1 MPASFHAATGLMQ
14 AKLSLAQESESVQ
27 ARAHLENTLCCDLPA
42 SLHGTMDAVYSHRTL
57 HLMDEKNVRDFAL
70 AAHALLK
77 SQGMVCSDS

>member
-1 MPASFHAATGLMQ
+1 MPASSDASTGLRQ

-27 ARAHLENTLCCDLPA
+27 ARAHLENTMCCDLPA
-42 SLHGTMDAVYSHRTL
+42 SLHGTVDAVYSHRTL

-77 SQGMVCSDS
+77 PQGMVCSDS